1 MTPLQIGLYQR
12 EVASTTF
19 RKMQSSGGC
28 PLQLISVL
36 KKISNHPDL
45 AKEVNP
51 DDDTEINHGL
61 LTALKSYRRGTAQVH
76 QSGLFSFFL
85 IVRPVSTF
93 TRTSGGVDGTITR

>member
-12 EVASTTF
+12 ELASTTA
-19 RKMQSSGGC
+19 RKLRSSGGC

-61 LTALKSYRRGTAQVH
+61 LTALQSYRRGTAQVE
-76 QSGLFSFFL
+76 QSGLFSFF
-85 IVRPVSTF
+85 F
-93 TRTSGGVDGTITR
+93 